1 MLPIKL
7 ILFQIFLDRISVTM
21 VNLIQGYYS
30 NQKGRINLPKKII
43 INDCELPI
51 MKFLWKKNGATS
63 CEIFADINGNR
74 STFKTLLSRLV
85 ERGAVRVD
93 DINQRSF
100 RYFAV
105 VKDADYIDGQRKSF
119 LQKVFDGSA
128 EKMLLNF
135 VKEENISADALR
147 RLVDLIES

>member
-1 MLPIKL
+1 M
-7 ILFQIFLDRISVTM
+7 S
-21 VNLIQGYYS
+21 
-30 NQKGRINLPKKII
+30 KKIV

-51 MKFLWKKNGATS
+51 MKALWKKDGITS
-63 CEIFADINGNR
+63 PEIFTDIDGNK
-74 STFKTLLSRLV
+74 STLKTLLGRLV
-85 ERGAVRVD
+85 ERGAVRIEE
-93 DINQRSF
+93 INQRTY

-105 VKDADYIDGQRKSF
+105 VTENDYIEGQRKTF

-147 RLVDLIES
+147 RLVDLIEG

>member
-1 MLPIKL
+1 
-7 ILFQIFLDRISVTM
+7 
-21 VNLIQGYYS
+21 
-30 NQKGRINLPKKII
+30 
-43 INDCELPI
+43 

-105 VKDADYIDGQRKSF
+105 VTEDDYIDGQRKSS